1 MADGPRE
8 YRTLIATNRLPP
20 GPGPAGSVRVLA
32 GLHRDPTAV
41 MSDLRARHGDLVHF
55 RIGPQ
60 HVFVVM
66 RADLAR
72 EVLVTHQRSFKKG
85 PGFERA
91 RSCSETGS

>member
-1 MADGPRE
+1 
-8 YRTLIATNRLPP
+8 
-20 GPGPAGSVRVLA
+20 
-32 GLHRDPTAV
+32 

-85 PGFERA
+85 PDSNGPA
-91 RSCSETGS
+91 SCSETGS